1 MANIKVKIKD
11 GTEVLYDSGNI
22 DTLVLPT
29 SDGTGAVFRK
39 WNGVTEITT
48 KLSVVCRN
56 IVKSTTVQKSVDT
69 AVSVA
74 VTS

>member
-1 MANIKVKIKD
+1 MDNIKVKNNA
-11 GTEVLYDSGNI
+11 GTEVIYNNV

-29 SDGTGAVFRK
+29 TDGTGVVFRK

-56 IVKSTTVQKSVDT
+56 IVKSTTVQNSVDT